1 MLLPNLV
8 SMISGCLFAAIHIF
22 LKKNPNCQPK
32 IISMLQS
39 KINSFGNILS
49 RVDSESMEP
58 APWRCRFQAC
68 CLRHGANATTK
79 CDAGAAHVALVLVAP
94 GVCAPGDLLRCAAPR
109 PAAPA
114 PPGAAMQM
122 GCDGD
127 RAGAGAAAAPARR
140 PHDRRASIDAFMVAY
155 NGTPLPRAALGACVE
170 PV

>member
-1 MLLPNLV
+1 
-8 SMISGCLFAAIHIF
+8 
-22 LKKNPNCQPK
+22 
-32 IISMLQS
+32 MLQS

-140 PHDRRASIDAFMVAY
+140 PHDRRASIDAFMVAC
-155 NGTPLPRAALGACVE
+155 NGTPLPRAALGACAE